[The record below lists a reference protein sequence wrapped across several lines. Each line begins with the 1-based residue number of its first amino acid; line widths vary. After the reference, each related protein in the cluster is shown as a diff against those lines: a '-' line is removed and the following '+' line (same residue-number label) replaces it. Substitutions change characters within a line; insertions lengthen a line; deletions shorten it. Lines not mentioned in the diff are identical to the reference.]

1 MERAILVQFQAAVPK
16 MKKENNLIPSLPK
29 GFKDRWGKELALKKK
44 LLKIIEANFTKYG
57 FLPLETSPMEISE
70 NIGSFLAD
78 DDANPMSDVFTFNDE
93 KESLT
98 LRYDMSAPL
107 ARFVAQNYRDLT
119 FPYKRYT
126 YGDVFR
132 REKPDSA
139 RYRSFMQ
146 FDADIIGNVNEAQA
160 DAEICN
166 IISDTFFNCGLKS
179 DQFTINVSNR
189 KIVQGLISELKIT
202 NEQELKVIRAI
213 DKLER
218 IGIDGVKDLLQK
230 ERKDESGAIT
240 KGANLTNEQTSQIIE
255 FLKIK
260 DIKSLKSNIKNNISV
275 EGINEIE
282 ELFNIL
288 SKGNFSNQIKTNF
301 NIVRGLA
308 YYSGFCVETNLN
320 FKGKN
325 TQGKEIDIGSCASG
339 GRYNSLIKR
348 FKGVDFKGTG
358 MSIGVDRLVFALNQL
373 DQFEEDDNNNILV
386 CVLDPNYMDQYYKI
400 LNELRENNINSE
412 IYLDSTKNLK
422 KQLTYAD
429 KKGCSLAII
438 CGQEEIEQ
446 GRITI
451 KKLKSKK
458 ENDQISIISKNLI
471 NEIKKLI

>member
-1 MERAILVQFQAAVPK
+1 MVQFQAAVPK

-78 DDANPMSDVFTFNDE
+78 DDANPMSDVFTFKDD
-93 KESLT
+93 KETLT

-126 YGDVFR
+126 FGDVFR

-139 RYRSFMQ
+139 RYRSFTQ
-146 FDADIIGNVNEAQA
+146 FDADIIGNVNESQA
-160 DAEICN
+160 DAEICD
-166 IISDTFFNCGLKS
+166 IIGETFLSCGLKS

-202 NEQELKVIRAI
+202 SEQELKVIRAI

-218 IGIDGVKDLLQK
+218 IGMDGVKDLLQK

-240 KGANLTNEQTSQIIE
+240 KGANLTNDQASQIIE

-260 DIKSLKSNIKNNISV
+260 DIKSLKSNIKNNISQ

-282 ELFNIL
+282 DLFNIL
-288 SKGNFSNQIKTNF
+288 SKGKFSNMVKTNF

-325 TQGKEIDIGSCASG
+325 VKGKEIDIGSCASG

-373 DQFEEDDNNNILV
+373 DQFKEDDNNNILV
-386 CVLDPNYMDQYYKI
+386 CVLDPNYLDQYYKI
-400 LNELRENNINSE
+400 TNELRENNINSE

-438 CGQEEIEQ
+438 CGQEEIEK
-446 GRITI
+446 GKITI

>member
-1 MERAILVQFQAAVPK
+1 

-78 DDANPMSDVFTFNDE
+78 DDTNPMSDVFSFKDE

-166 IISDTFFNCGLKS
+166 IIADTFLNCGIKS

-202 NEQELKVIRAI
+202 GEQELKVIRAI

-218 IGIDGVKDLLQK
+218 IGMDGVENLLQK

-240 KGANLTNEQTSQIIE
+240 KGANLTNDQTSQIIE

-260 DIKSLKSNIKNNISV
+260 DIKSLKSNTKNNISQ
-275 EGINEIE
+275 EGFNEIE
-282 ELFNIL
+282 DLFNIL
-288 SKGNFSNQIKTNF
+288 SKGKFSNQVKTNF

-325 TQGKEIDIGSCASG
+325 VQGKEIDIGSCASG

-373 DQFEEDDNNNILV
+373 NQFKDDVSNNILV
-386 CVLDPNYMDQYYKI
+386 CVLDPKYIDQYYKI
-400 LNELRENNINSE
+400 VNELRENNINSE
-412 IYLDSTKNLK
+412 IYLDSTRNLK

-446 GRITI
+446 DKITI

-458 ENDQISIISKNLI
+458 ENDQISISSKNLI

>member
-1 MERAILVQFQAAVPK
+1 
-16 MKKENNLIPSLPK
+16 MKKEKNLIPSLPK

-44 LLKIIEANFTKYG
+44 LLKIIEANFLKYG

-78 DDANPMSDVFTFNDE
+78 DDANPMSDVFTFKDD
-93 KESLT
+93 KETLT

-126 YGDVFR
+126 FGDVFR

-139 RYRSFMQ
+139 RYRSFTQ
-146 FDADIIGNVNEAQA
+146 FDADIIGNVNESQA
-160 DAEICN
+160 DAEICD
-166 IISDTFFNCGLKS
+166 IIGETFLSCGLKS

-202 NEQELKVIRAI
+202 SEQELKVIRAI

-218 IGIDGVKDLLQK
+218 IGMDGVKDLLQK

-240 KGANLTNEQTSQIIE
+240 KGANLTNDQASQIIE

-260 DIKSLKSNIKNNISV
+260 DIKSLKSNIKNNISQ

-282 ELFNIL
+282 DLFNIL
-288 SKGNFSNQIKTNF
+288 SKGKFSNMVKTNF

-325 TQGKEIDIGSCASG
+325 VQGKEIDIGSCASG

-373 DQFEEDDNNNILV
+373 DQFNEEDSNNILV
-386 CVLDPNYMDQYYKI
+386 CVLDPKYIDQYYKI
-400 LNELRENNINSE
+400 VNELRENNINSE
-412 IYLDSTKNLK
+412 IYLDATKNLK

-429 KKGCSLAII
+429 KKGCSLALI
-438 CGQEEIEQ
+438 CGQDEIEQ
-446 GRITI
+446 DKITI

-458 ENDQISIISKNLI
+458 ENDQISISSKNLI

>member
-1 MERAILVQFQAAVPK
+1 

-29 GFKDRWGKELALKKK
+29 GFRDRWGKELALKKK
-44 LLKIIEANFTKYG
+44 ILNIIEANFTKYG

-78 DDANPMSDVFTFNDE
+78 DESNPMSDVFSFKDD

-139 RYRSFMQ
+139 RYRSFTQ
-146 FDADIIGNVNEAQA
+146 FDADIIGNVNESQA

-166 IISDTFFNCGLKS
+166 IIADTFLNFLKK
-179 DQFTINVSNR
+179 DQFTINISNR
-189 KIVQGLISELKIT
+189 KIVQGLITELKI
-202 NEQELKVIRAI
+202 NNDQELKVIRAI

-218 IGIDGVKDLLQK
+218 IGLEGVKDLLQK
-230 ERKDESGAIT
+230 ERKDESGAVT

-255 FLKIK
+255 FLKLK
-260 DIKSLKSNIKNNISV
+260 DINSLKLNLKNTTSK
-275 EGINEIE
+275 EGISEIE
-282 ELFNIL
+282 DLFNIL
-288 SKGNFSNQIKTNF
+288 SKGKYSNQVKANF

-325 TQGKEIDIGSCASG
+325 SQGKEIDIGSCASG

-373 DQFEEDDNNNILV
+373 DQFKINEINNVLV
-386 CVLDPNYMDQYYKI
+386 CVLDLNYLDQYYKI
-400 LNELRENNINSE
+400 VNELRENNINSE

-446 GRITI
+446 NKITI

-458 ENDQISIISKNLI
+458 ENDQISISSNNLI
-471 NEIKKLI
+471 NEIKKLIG

>member
-1 MERAILVQFQAAVPK
+1 
-16 MKKENNLIPSLPK
+16 MKKEKNLTPGLPK
-29 GFKDRWGKELALKKK
+29 GFRDRWGKELALKKEI
-44 LLKIIEANFTKYG
+44 LKIIEANFTKYG

-78 DDANPMSDVFTFNDE
+78 DESNPMSDVFSFKDG

-146 FDADIIGNVNEAQA
+146 FDADIIGNVNESQA

-166 IISDTFFNCGLKS
+166 IIADTFLNCGLKK
-179 DQFTINVSNR
+179 DQFTINISNR
-189 KIVQGLISELKIT
+189 KIIQGLINELKIT
-202 NEQELKVIRAI
+202 NDQELKVIRAI

-218 IGIDGVKDLLQK
+218 IGMEGVKDLLQK
-230 ERKDESGAIT
+230 QRKDESGDVT
-240 KGANLTNEQTSQIIE
+240 KGANLTNDQASQIIE
-255 FLKIK
+255 FLKLE
-260 DIKSLKSNIKNNISV
+260 DINSLKSNLKNSTSL
-275 EGINEIE
+275 EGISEIE
-282 ELFNIL
+282 DLLNIL
-288 SKGNFSNQIKTNF
+288 SKGKNSNQVKINF

-325 TQGKEIDIGSCASG
+325 AKGKEIDIGSCASG

-373 DQFEEDDNNNILV
+373 DQFKGDKTNSILV
-386 CVLDPNYMDQYYKI
+386 CVLDPNYLDQYYRI
-400 LNELRENNINSE
+400 VNELRENNINSE
-412 IYLDSTKNLK
+412 IFLDPTKNLK

-446 GRITI
+446 NKITI

-458 ENDQISIISKNLI
+458 ENDQISISSSSLI

>member
-1 MERAILVQFQAAVPK
+1 
-16 MKKENNLIPSLPK
+16 MKKEKNLIPSLPK

-44 LLKIIEANFTKYG
+44 LLKIIEANFLKYG

-78 DDANPMSDVFTFNDE
+78 DDANPMSDVFTFKDD

-126 YGDVFR
+126 FGDVYR

-146 FDADIIGNVNEAQA
+146 FDADIVGNVNEAQA

-166 IISDTFFNCGLKS
+166 IIADTFLNCGLKS
-179 DQFTINVSNR
+179 NQFTINVSNR
-189 KIVQGLISELKIT
+189 KVAQGLIAELKIT
-202 NEQELKVIRAI
+202 KDQELKVIRTI

-218 IGIDGVKDLLQK
+218 IGLEGVKDLLQK

-260 DIKSLKSNIKNNISV
+260 DIKSLKSNIKNKTSQ
-275 EGINEIE
+275 EGINEVE

-288 SKGNFSNQIKTNF
+288 SKGKFSNQVKTNF

-325 TQGKEIDIGSCASG
+325 AQGKEIDIGSCASG

-373 DQFEEDDNNNILV
+373 DQLKEDNNNNLLV
-386 CVLDPNYMDQYYKI
+386 CVLDPNYLDQYYKI
-400 LNELRENNINSE
+400 VNELRENNINSE
-412 IYLDSTKNLK
+412 IYLDTTKNLK

-429 KKGCSLAII
+429 KKGCTLAII
-438 CGQEEIEQ
+438 CGDEEIEQ
-446 GRITI
+446 GKITI

-458 ENDQISIISKNLI
+458 ENDQISISSKNLI

>member
-1 MERAILVQFQAAVPK
+1 
-16 MKKENNLIPSLPK
+16 MKKEKNLTPGLPK
-29 GFKDRWGKELALKKK
+29 GFRDRWGKELALKKEI
-44 LLKIIEANFTKYG
+44 LKIIEANFTKYG

-78 DDANPMSDVFTFNDE
+78 DESNPMSDVFSFKDD

-107 ARFVAQNYRDLT
+107 ARFVAQNYRELT

-139 RYRSFMQ
+139 RYRSFTQ

-160 DAEICN
+160 DAEVCN
-166 IISDTFFNCGLKS
+166 IIADTFLDCGLKL

-189 KIVQGLISELKIT
+189 KIVQGLINELKIT
-202 NEQELKVIRAI
+202 SDKELKVIRAI

-218 IGIDGVKDLLQK
+218 IGLDGVNDLLQK

-240 KGANLTNEQTSQIIE
+240 KGANLTKEQASQIIE

-260 DIKSLKSNIKNNISV
+260 DLKSLKSNIKNNTSQ

-282 ELFNIL
+282 NLFYIL
-288 SKGNFSNQIKTNF
+288 SKGKFSNQVKINF

-325 TQGKEIDIGSCASG
+325 VQGKDIDIGSCASG

-373 DQFEEDDNNNILV
+373 DQFKKEDVNNNILV
-386 CVLDPNYMDQYYKI
+386 CVLDENYLYQYYKI
-400 LNELRENNINSE
+400 VNELRENNINSE

-458 ENDQISIISKNLI
+458 ENDQISIPSKNLI
-471 NEIKKLI
+471 NEIKNLIRKNSK

>member
-1 MERAILVQFQAAVPK
+1 
-16 MKKENNLIPSLPK
+16 MKKEKNLTPGLPK
-29 GFKDRWGKELALKKK
+29 GFRDRWGKELALKKEI
-44 LLKIIEANFTKYG
+44 LKIIEANFTKYG

-78 DDANPMSDVFTFNDE
+78 DESNPMSDVFSFKDD

-107 ARFVAQNYRDLT
+107 ARFVAQNYRELT

-139 RYRSFMQ
+139 RYRSFTQ

-166 IISDTFFNCGLKS
+166 IIADTFLDCGLKS

-189 KIVQGLISELKIT
+189 KIVQGLINELKIT
-202 NEQELKVIRAI
+202 SDQELKVIRAI

-218 IGIDGVKDLLQK
+218 IGLDGVNDLLQK

-240 KGANLTNEQTSQIIE
+240 KGANLTKEQASQIIE

-260 DIKSLKSNIKNNISV
+260 DLKSLKSNIKNNTSQ

-282 ELFNIL
+282 NLFNIL
-288 SKGNFSNQIKTNF
+288 SKGKFSNQVKINF

-325 TQGKEIDIGSCASG
+325 VQGKDIDIGSCASG

-373 DQFEEDDNNNILV
+373 DQFKKEDDNNNILV
-386 CVLDPNYMDQYYKI
+386 CVLDENYLDQYYKI
-400 LNELRENNINSE
+400 VNELRENNINSE

-458 ENDQISIISKNLI
+458 ENDQISISSKNLI

>member
-1 MERAILVQFQAAVPK
+1 
-16 MKKENNLIPSLPK
+16 
-29 GFKDRWGKELALKKK
+29 
-44 LLKIIEANFTKYG
+44 
-57 FLPLETSPMEISE
+57 
-70 NIGSFLAD
+70 
-78 DDANPMSDVFTFNDE
+78 
-93 KESLT
+93 
-98 LRYDMSAPL
+98 MSAPL

-166 IISDTFFNCGLKS
+166 IIADTFLNCGLKV

-202 NEQELKVIRAI
+202 SEQELKVIRAI

-218 IGIDGVKDLLQK
+218 IGMDGVNDLLQK

-240 KGANLTNEQTSQIIE
+240 KGANLTNDQTSQIIE
-255 FLKIK
+255 FLKIQ
-260 DIKSLKSNIKNNISV
+260 DIKSLKSNIKSKISQ

-282 ELFNIL
+282 DLFNIL
-288 SKGNFSNQIKTNF
+288 SRGNFSKLVKTNF

-325 TQGKEIDIGSCASG
+325 VQGKEIDIGSCASG

-373 DQFEEDDNNNILV
+373 DQFKEDDNNNILV

-400 LNELRENNINSE
+400 VNELRENNINSE

-458 ENDQISIISKNLI
+458 ENDQISISSKNLI

>member
-1 MERAILVQFQAAVPK
+1 
-16 MKKENNLIPSLPK
+16 MKKEKNLTPGLPK
-29 GFKDRWGKELALKKK
+29 GFRDRWGKELALKKEI
-44 LLKIIEANFTKYG
+44 LKIIEANFTKYG

-78 DDANPMSDVFTFNDE
+78 DESNPMSDVFSFKDD

-107 ARFVAQNYRDLT
+107 ARFVAQNYRELT

-139 RYRSFMQ
+139 RYRSFTQ

-166 IISDTFFNCGLKS
+166 IIADTFLDCGLKS

-189 KIVQGLISELKIT
+189 KIVQGLINELKIT
-202 NEQELKVIRAI
+202 SDKELKVIRAI

-218 IGIDGVKDLLQK
+218 IGLDGVNDLLQK

-240 KGANLTNEQTSQIIE
+240 KGANLTKEQASQIIE

-260 DIKSLKSNIKNNISV
+260 NLKSLKSNIKNNTSQ

-282 ELFNIL
+282 NLFNIL
-288 SKGNFSNQIKTNF
+288 SKGKFSNQVKINF

-325 TQGKEIDIGSCASG
+325 AQGKDIDIGSCASG

-373 DQFEEDDNNNILV
+373 DQFKKEDDNNNILV
-386 CVLDPNYMDQYYKI
+386 CVLDENYLDQYYKI
-400 LNELRENNINSE
+400 VNELRENNINSE

-458 ENDQISIISKNLI
+458 ENDQISIPSKNLI
-471 NEIKKLI
+471 NEIKNLIR